1 MENNPLVSVIVPVYN
16 VEDYIEECLESIIN
30 QRYQHLEIIVVEDG
44 STDKSPQRIQQYLS
58 DDRIIFIEQ
67 KNKGLSGARNTG
79 LSKATGKYILF
90 VDSDDYIDVELLS
103 NTVSLMEKNHL
114 DLIRFNGMA
123 FTDGM
128 EKTINQKYYDFSHRL
143 VENHIYKE
151 DSFKAN
157 SRTFVSPVYLYLTR
171 RSVLTENYLNFRE
184 DIIHEDELFTPQ
196 VFIHIKTMMYVNAF
210 YYYRRYRENSIMTIQ
225 TPEQLKKSFNSYTN
239 IFNELELLYKSNFY
253 DKEQKALIKRQML
266 SVYNGLNKKKY
277 KAVSKNNDTNKIN
290 TIHIKEKLYLFLQ
303 KKKNQLKK

>member
-1 MENNPLVSVIVPVYN
+1 MENKPLVSVIVPVYN
-16 VEDYIEECLESIIN
+16 VEAYIEECLDSIIH
-30 QRYQHLEIIVVEDG
+30 QAYQELEIIVVEDG
-44 STDKSPQRIQQYLS
+44 STDKSREKIQPYLS
-58 DDRIIFIEQ
+58 DKRIKFVEQ

-79 LSKATGKYILF
+79 MAKATGTYILF
-90 VDSDDYIDVELLS
+90 VDSDDYIDVEML
-103 NTVSLMEKNHL
+103 TKIVPIMEENQL

-143 VENHIYKE
+143 IENHIYKE

-157 SRTFVSPVYLYLTR
+157 SKTFVSPVYLYLTR
-171 RSVLTENYLNFRE
+171 RSVLIENNLLFRE

-225 TPEQLKKSFNSYTN
+225 TPEQLQRSFDSYVK
-239 IFNELELLYKSNFY
+239 IGKELERHYKN
-253 DKEQKALIKRQML
+253 KEYTKAQKKLIKRQVL
-266 SVYNGLNKKKY
+266 SIYSGLKE
-277 KAVSKNNDTNKIN
+277 SKVVQNQSIHSFEILSILDKSYLKIRNYWHKIN
-290 TIHIKEKLYLFLQ
+290 Q
-303 KKKNQLKK
+303 

>member
-1 MENNPLVSVIVPVYN
+1 MKNNPLVSVIVPVYN
-16 VEDYIEECLESIIN
+16 VEEYIEECLESIVN
-30 QRYQHLEIIVVEDG
+30 QTYQSLEIIVVEDG
-44 STDKSPQRIQQYLS
+44 STDESRQRIQKYLN
-58 DDRIIFIEQ
+58 DDRILFIEQ

-79 LSKATGKYILF
+79 MSRASGEYILF
-90 VDSDDYIDVELLS
+90 VDSDDYIDTNLLS
-103 NTVSLMEKNHL
+103 NLVPLMQDNQL

-157 SRTFVSPVYLYLTR
+157 SRTFASPVYLYLAR
-171 RSVLTENYLNFRE
+171 RSVLTKNDLTFRE

-196 VFIHIKTMMYVNAF
+196 VFVHIKTMMYVNAF

-225 TPEQLKKSFNSYTN
+225 TPEQLKRSFDSYFK
-239 IFNELELLYKSNFY
+239 IFKELEQLYESNKY
-253 DKEQKALIKRQML
+253 KKEQKKLVKRQML
-266 SVYNGLNKKKY
+266 SIYNGIQE
-277 KAVSKNNDTNKIN
+277 SKIEEKTSV
-290 TIHIKEKLYLFLQ
+290 KELKSISLIDKGYLKLQ
-303 KKKNQLKK
+303 KIWIKVK

>member
-1 MENNPLVSVIVPVYN
+1 MKNNPLISVIVPVYN
-16 VEDYIEECLESIIN
+16 VEEYIEECLESIVN
-30 QRYQHLEIIVVEDG
+30 QTYPSLEIIVVEDG
-44 STDKSPQRIQQYLS
+44 STDESRQRIQKYLS
-58 DDRIIFIEQ
+58 DDRILFIEQ

-79 LSKATGKYILF
+79 MSKASGEFILF
-90 VDSDDYIDVELLS
+90 VDSDDYIDVNLLS
-103 NTVSLMEKNHL
+103 DLVPLMQDNQL

-171 RSVLTENYLNFRE
+171 RSVLTKHDLTFRE

-196 VFIHIKTMMYVNAF
+196 VFVHIKRMMYVNAF

-225 TPEQLKKSFNSYTN
+225 TPEQIKRSFDSYLK
-239 IFNELELLYKSNFY
+239 IFKELEQLYESTEYK
-253 DKEQKALIKRQML
+253 KEQKKLVKRQML
-266 SVYNGLNKKKY
+266 SIYNGIQE
-277 KAVSKNNDTNKIN
+277 SKT
-290 TIHIKEKLYLFLQ
+290 KEKTSVKELKSISLIDKGYLKLQ
-303 KKKNQLKK
+303 KFWIKVK

>member
-1 MENNPLVSVIVPVYN
+1 MKNNPLVSVIVPVYN

-30 QRYQHLEIIVVEDG
+30 QQYQHLEIIIVEDG
-44 STDKSPQRIQQYLS
+44 STDQSRQKIQNYLS

-79 LSKATGKYILF
+79 MSKASGKFILF
-90 VDSDDYIDVELLS
+90 VDSDDYIDINLLS
-103 NTVSLMEKNHL
+103 DTVSLMEEKHL

-171 RSVLTENYLNFRE
+171 RSVLTENKLFFRE

-196 VFIHIKTMMYVNAF
+196 VFVHIKTMIY
-210 YYYRRYRENSIMTIQ
+210 
-225 TPEQLKKSFNSYTN
+225 
-239 IFNELELLYKSNFY
+239 
-253 DKEQKALIKRQML
+253 
-266 SVYNGLNKKKY
+266 
-277 KAVSKNNDTNKIN
+277 
-290 TIHIKEKLYLFLQ
+290 
-303 KKKNQLKK
+303 